1 MLAAALGGQSG
12 VSARQTSQELSHH
25 QCAHL
30 SVHSTIRSLLSY
42 QNSSWESPPS
52 GGG

>member
-1 MLAAALGGQSG
+1 MFAAALGGQNG
-12 VSARQTSQELSHH
+12 VSARQMSQELSDH